1 MISLTSKLV
10 EGKERMKK
18 IRLISRKLER
28 KRKEEKIQDESK
40 TINKMVEIILI
51 FLTINVCIILS
62 SQETET
68 FRQLLKNSS
77 DKQIM
82 RHS

>member
-51 FLTINVCIILS
+51 FLITINVCIILS
-62 SQETET
+62 S
-68 FRQLLKNSS
+68 
-77 DKQIM
+77 
-82 RHS
+82 